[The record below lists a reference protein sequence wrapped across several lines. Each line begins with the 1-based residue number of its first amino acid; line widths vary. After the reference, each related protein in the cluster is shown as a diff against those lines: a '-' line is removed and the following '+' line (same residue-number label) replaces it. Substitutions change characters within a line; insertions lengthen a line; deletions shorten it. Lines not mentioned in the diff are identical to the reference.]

1 MISGG
6 ANALCMPCADNL
18 ASDAQRDGTL
28 GSGTRLRTR
37 PSAIV
42 LDGKDVAVK
51 RRSPLLA
58 LHRYF
63 EIRNT

>member
-1 MISGG
+1 
-6 ANALCMPCADNL
+6 MPCADNL
-18 ASDAQRDGTL
+18 ASDAQRDGVL

-42 LDGKDVAVK
+42 FDGKDVAVK